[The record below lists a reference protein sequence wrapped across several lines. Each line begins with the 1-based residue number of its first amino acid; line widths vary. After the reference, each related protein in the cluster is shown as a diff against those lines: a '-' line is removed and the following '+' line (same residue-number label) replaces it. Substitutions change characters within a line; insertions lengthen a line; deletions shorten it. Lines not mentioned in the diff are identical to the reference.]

1 MTRLCLI
8 RTTNKEINLRE
19 VGTKKGDVRAL
30 TMGEAVAVEIETDRK
45 SVIVDAV
52 ATEVKMTKRK
62 RIQSQKSL
70 K

>member
-19 VGTKKGDVRAL
+19 VGTKKGDERAL
-30 TMGEAVAVEIETDRK
+30 TMVEGAAAEIEMDRK
-45 SVIVDAV
+45 SAIVDAV

-62 RIQSQKSL
+62 RILSQKSL